1 LPAMP
6 SPHGRGLLTF
16 LFLAAAIA
24 FSRGD
29 NTYTAVPAC
38 RRQPYVCGT
47 VHIAYPFYLS
57 NETEAPHCGYP
68 GLAVRCDGGTTAILQ
83 LGADNYTVSRIDYD
97 NLTVSLADA
106 AAATGSC
113 VTVDHNVTF
122 PPGTQLF
129 LSPAAVDYLLFFLD
143 CAFGPKLPAA
153 ADGPKPP
160 SIKPITCGGG
170 SDKGPGPGAVASF
183 LLPVGAV
190 PPGDW
195 PRACRAVF
203 QAPVLKNVIPR
214 DAQDSAWRGGGYGAA
229 LRAGFQVGWE
239 RSSGECGR
247 CEQGNGKC
255 EYGSSGGFLGCV
267 CADGRVSGAG
277 CSKIV
282 VSDSDSTRIALT
294 PCPFFETEV
303 LVSRLIAYHHR
314 N

>member
-1 LPAMP
+1 MP

-47 VHIAYPFYLS
+47 VNIAYPFYLS

-68 GLAVRCDGGTTAILQ
+68 GLSVRCDGGTTAILQ

-183 LLPVGAV
+183 LLPGTRPQERHPA
-190 PPGDW
+190 
-195 PRACRAVF
+195 R
-203 QAPVLKNVIPR
+203 
-214 DAQDSAWRGGGYGAA
+214 
-229 LRAGFQVGWE
+229 RAGLRVAGRRIRRGPPCRVPGGMGTELRRVRPVRAGQRQVRVRQQRRVPGLRLRRRPRE
-239 RSSGECGR
+239 RRGL
-247 CEQGNGKC
+247 Q
-255 EYGSSGGFLGCV
+255 
-267 CADGRVSGAG
+267 
-277 CSKIV
+277 
-282 VSDSDSTRIALT
+282 
-294 PCPFFETEV
+294 
-303 LVSRLIAYHHR
+303 
-314 N
+314 